1 MQALND
7 ENNMTHAKIKLR
19 HYLTTILLG
28 LVILRVALLDIW
40 QAQTVSILSLNFNP
54 ASLVGVLIVIAGL
67 FSFFISRKPIKER
80 LAIILLIFVFVNSIL
95 LFFSWD
101 TLTSF
106 EDIIRILTY
115 TILYWIGYEYFSSMH
130 GIRRIWHAFVPI
142 GIIIALL
149 GISQYFLGAG
159 NFETLAFPNRIQGPF
174 PHPNILGFTATFL
187 TLALAG
193 LVVFYKKSGILKSH
207 PFQNHEYELFKMKT
221 TVFLAAITVVGL
233 FTSLILTYTRGAWLS
248 FFIGA
253 VAFFLL
259 LARKTFTKIVIISIL
274 IAIGVASFSVV
285 FSGDSLINQASVFAP
300 IQRVIKTSF
309 IPEDDTVSGRFDLW
323 GWGLEIWQQYPL
335 TGVGLGNYHRAMAF
349 HLRRPLEEGLN
360 PHNDYIRFLVEG
372 GIVGFLLFVALVSV
386 WFERIIRAYKNLQT
400 NEHAKIIALTL
411 LCAGGALFVGALF
424 DNIFRFTGLMWCF
437 WLFSGAILGYFY
449 KKKTAQRM

>member
-1 MQALND
+1 
-7 ENNMTHAKIKLR
+7 MT
-19 HYLTTILLG
+19 
-28 LVILRVALLDIW
+28 
-40 QAQTVSILSLNFNP
+40 SL
-54 ASLVGVLIVIAGL
+54 
-67 FSFFISRKPIKER
+67 
-80 LAIILLIFVFVNSIL
+80 
-95 LFFSWD
+95 
-101 TLTSF
+101 

-115 TILYWIGYEYFSSMH
+115 SILYWIGYEYFSSLH
-130 GIRRIWHAFVPI
+130 GIRRIWHAFIPI
-142 GIIIALL
+142 GIVITVIAFF
-149 GISQYFLGAG
+149 QYLQGTG
-159 NFETLAFPNRIQGPF
+159 NFETIAFPNRIQGPF
-174 PHPNILGFTATFL
+174 PHPNIFGFTAAFL
-187 TLALAG
+187 TVALAG
-193 LVVFYKKSGILKSH
+193 LVMFYKKSGILKSH
-207 PFQNHEYELFKMKT
+207 PFQNHEYELFKIKT
-221 TVFLAAITVVGL
+221 SLILAVITAVGL
-233 FTSLILTYTRGAWLS
+233 FAGLVLTYTRGAWLS
-248 FFIGA
+248 FAIGA

-259 LARKTFTKIVIISIL
+259 LARKTFTKIVVISIL
-274 IAIGVASFSVV
+274 IAIGVASFSVI

-300 IQRVIKTSF
+300 IQRIIKTSF
-309 IPEDDTVSGRFDLW
+309 VPEDDTVSGRFDLW
-323 GWGLEIWQQYPL
+323 EWGWEIWQQYPL

-372 GIVGFLLFVALVSV
+372 GIAGFLLFVALVSV